1 MDHSTHLAMSHD
13 PTLVVISWAVAILA
27 ASAALTTLDLLRST
41 SRHRAAWLLGGATTF
56 GLGTWAMHF
65 IAMRAM
71 SLGMAVQYDL
81 PITALSVVFSIF
93 GAWLSFNLITR
104 GRPNFGRILV
114 SGTFLGAGIGAM
126 HYTGMAALQ
135 TNAALGYN
143 LGLVGASVGVAV
155 TIASL
160 GLWLMTSRRLQN
172 VRGRSLI
179 VAAVVGS
186 AIPLM
191 HYAGMAAARF
201 SAEAGGAP
209 LGLGT
214 STTTL
219 LNFLLVGSVVVLSFP
234 LFFRGL
240 FQAPGDLS
248 AELPKEA

>member
-1 MDHSTHLAMSHD
+1 MDHTNHLAMSHD
-13 PTLVVISWAVAILA
+13 PILVVISWAVAILA
-27 ASAALTTLDLLRST
+27 ASAALTTLDLLRNS
-41 SRHRAAWLLGGATTF
+41 SSHRTAWLLGGATVF

-71 SLGMAVQYDL
+71 SLGIAVDYDL
-81 PITALSVVFSIF
+81 FVTGLSVVFSIF

-104 GRPNFGRILV
+104 GRASFGRILV

-126 HYTGMAALQ
+126 HYTGMAATQ
-135 TNAALGYN
+135 TNAVLGYN
-143 LGLVGASVGVAV
+143 LGMVGLSVVVAV
-155 TIASL
+155 TISSV

-186 AIPLM
+186 AIPFM

-201 SAEAGGAP
+201 TAKAGGTS
-209 LGLGT
+209 LSLGT
-214 STTTL
+214 GTTAL
-219 LNFLLVGSVVVLSFP
+219 LNFLLVGAVVVLSFP

-240 FQAPGDLS
+240 FQTSDEFP
-248 AELPKEA
+248 AELPKEV